1 LKLSSY
7 WFRGGTRPFDPRET
21 FGGGLMPLKLMYIT
35 NDDTVARIAED
46 SGVDWIFVD
55 LEVKGK
61 EERQGH
67 LDTVISRHS
76 MSDVL
81 RIKGLLTRAKLLVR
95 INPIDRFSRDEI
107 EQVIDSGGD
116 IIMLPF
122 FKTRHEVEMFVSL
135 VDGRAQTCLL
145 LETPEAV
152 SEVDSIIRVDGIDY
166 VHVGLNDLHL
176 GYGMKFMFELL
187 ANGTVDMLC
196 TKFREK
202 GVPFGFGGVARLGG
216 GLLPAEYVLSE
227 HYRLGSSMVIL
238 SRSFFDL
245 RIGVETDEEGI
256 RSAFSKGIKEIRE
269 YENWLT
275 QQEASFFSD
284 NQRKVQEIVSS
295 VIREAG
301 RTRG

>member
-1 LKLSSY
+1 
-7 WFRGGTRPFDPRET
+7 
-21 FGGGLMPLKLMYIT
+21 
-35 NDDTVARIAED
+35 
-46 SGVDWIFVD
+46 
-55 LEVKGK
+55 
-61 EERQGH
+61 
-67 LDTVISRHS
+67 

-275 QQEASFFSD
+275 QQEATFFSD

>member
-1 LKLSSY
+1 
-7 WFRGGTRPFDPRET
+7 
-21 FGGGLMPLKLMYIT
+21 MPLKLMYIT

-275 QQEASFFSD
+275 QQEATFFSD

>member
-1 LKLSSY
+1 
-7 WFRGGTRPFDPRET
+7 
-21 FGGGLMPLKLMYIT
+21 MPLKLMYIT

-107 EQVIDSGGD
+107 EQGIDSGGD

-275 QQEASFFSD
+275 QQEATFFSD

>member
-1 LKLSSY
+1 
-7 WFRGGTRPFDPRET
+7 
-21 FGGGLMPLKLMYIT
+21 
-35 NDDTVARIAED
+35 
-46 SGVDWIFVD
+46 
-55 LEVKGK
+55 
-61 EERQGH
+61 
-67 LDTVISRHS
+67 
-76 MSDVL
+76 
-81 RIKGLLTRAKLLVR
+81 
-95 INPIDRFSRDEI
+95 
-107 EQVIDSGGD
+107 
-116 IIMLPF
+116 MLPF

-238 SRSFFDL
+238 SRSFLICALVWRQMRKAYAL
-245 RIGVETDEEGI
+245 RFP
-256 RSAFSKGIKEIRE
+256 RA
-269 YENWLT
+269 L
-275 QQEASFFSD
+275 
-284 NQRKVQEIVSS
+284 RK
-295 VIREAG
+295 
-301 RTRG
+301 

>member
-1 LKLSSY
+1 
-7 WFRGGTRPFDPRET
+7 
-21 FGGGLMPLKLMYIT
+21 MPLKLMYIT

-176 GYGMKFMFELL
+176 GYVMKFMFELL

-275 QQEASFFSD
+275 QQEATFFSD